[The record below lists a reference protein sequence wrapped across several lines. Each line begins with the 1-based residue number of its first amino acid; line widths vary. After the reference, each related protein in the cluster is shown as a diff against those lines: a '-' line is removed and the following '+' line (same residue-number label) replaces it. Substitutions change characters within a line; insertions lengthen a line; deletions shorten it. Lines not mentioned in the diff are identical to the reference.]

1 MVVPEE
7 RPKAIVVVL
16 DSQISS
22 KSIPRLC
29 ENLRAVLEASDA
41 DVVVCDVGTLVAAS
55 PVTLDV
61 LDALA
66 RLQLTAK
73 RVGRRLHVAN
83 ASSQLRTLLTLTGL
97 SETLLLDPP

>member
-7 RPKAIVVVL
+7 RPKTIVVVL
-16 DSQISS
+16 DGQISS
-22 KSIPRLC
+22 STVPRLC
-29 ENLRAVLEASDA
+29 ENLRAALEASDA
-41 DVVVCDVGTLVAAS
+41 EVVVCDVGTLAAAS

-73 RVGRRLHVAN
+73 RLGRTVRLAN
-83 ASSQLRTLLTLTGL
+83 VSTQLQALLTLTGL
-97 SETLLLDPP
+97 SETLLPEG